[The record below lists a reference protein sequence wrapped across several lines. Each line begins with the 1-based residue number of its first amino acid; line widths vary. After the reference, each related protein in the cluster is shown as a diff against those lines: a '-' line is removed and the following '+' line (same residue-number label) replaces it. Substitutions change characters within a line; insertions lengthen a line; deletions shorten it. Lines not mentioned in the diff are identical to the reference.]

1 MKVTQIDRKEA
12 FLRYMVQDGH
22 FYSWPALDVLS
33 WQDINDIVCTMPQT
47 LMDNRGHLQFS
58 ETSMPEAE
66 SEAMKWHVACVHFKW
81 IELS

>member
-1 MKVTQIDRKEA
+1 
-12 FLRYMVQDGH
+12 MVQDGH

-58 ETSMPEAE
+58 ETPMPEAE
-66 SEAMKWHVACVHFKW
+66 SEAMK
-81 IELS
+81 